1 MSFDD
6 AFKFL
11 DIWQAEN
18 GCTDSE
24 GVQWPSAESIND
36 ARQYLMVL
44 QGLNQPCPWI
54 VIDGIGGIAF
64 ETD

>member
-24 GVQWPSAESIND
+24 GVQWPSAASIK
-36 ARQYLMVL
+36 AAGKYLKILKVR
-44 QGLNQPCPWI
+44 GKPCPW
-54 VIDGIGGIAF
+54 VTSDGVGGIAF